1 MSAAK
6 LPKWAQAIGSMLA
19 EQFGVSDEPLPLE
32 MDLMLRLFS
41 DDPTEDTSV
50 GEKSEVRPGTDAP
63 RSSHGEA
70 KPNRD

>member
-32 MDLMLRLFS
+32 LIRRMVAFRVA
-41 DDPTEDTSV
+41 E
-50 GEKSEVRPGTDAP
+50 
-63 RSSHGEA
+63 
-70 KPNRD
+70 NRARAGSRGRKR